1 MPGPHTQPPGWGLVC
16 LVARL
21 ADLVVRQALIP
32 LSFQRLV
39 ASSAFVFC
47 LKGLVPLILAWARQS
62 LADKSVYRRHFL
74 CQAASSA
81 RFTLV
86 TSQTACLQQDAA
98 MSNVSDSAVT
108 FRHKALQHGIPE
120 SSLDAW
126 EKEGIATYSQLLFRV
141 ASAPNQTDPAKLQ
154 ALLDSMTP
162 KADAVVSSAVHRLLF
177 EAGTFV
183 VAELRQTLE
192 APAGE
197 PSRRLSAQERNSR
210 LEALQTKLGA
220 FRIAGQFEPS
230 HQLIDLCSAMVVD
243 QAIRHI
249 PLHRCSCRG
258 QEVSSVKKDE
268 TLLRLDNAALRLASK
283 PQPLKVDL
291 STELRVSQ
299 ALNRRGLA
307 LEMAGVAS
315 FQVHEEYARSLL
327 EHLHRQPPP
336 RFDPPG
342 IDALIRADR
351 ELWTRVSEQVKSDF
365 TGPGKS
371 GVVDSAIQ
379 TWQHSMQV
387 AYFLVPVPK
396 PEKPEKLPLKRT
408 WDQTTSSAFTDKGAK
423 GKGKGKFMSQAWQ
436 SGKGGKGKSKQG
448 KDKQQT
454 AVPAALKGFD
464 PNFQGHPI
472 CFNHSLPHGCQEQT
486 WETEHGPSCRRGLH
500 ICMRCHGSHSLAS
513 CDK

>member
-1 MPGPHTQPPGWGLVC
+1 
-16 LVARL
+16 
-21 ADLVVRQALIP
+21 
-32 LSFQRLV
+32 
-39 ASSAFVFC
+39 
-47 LKGLVPLILAWARQS
+47 
-62 LADKSVYRRHFL
+62 
-74 CQAASSA
+74 
-81 RFTLV
+81 
-86 TSQTACLQQDAA
+86 

-120 SSLDAW
+120 SSLATW

-154 ALLDSMTP
+154 ALLDNMTP

-192 APAGE
+192 APSGE

-230 HQLIDLCSAMVVD
+230 HQLIDLCGAMVVD

-249 PLHRCSCRG
+249 PLHRCSCRE

-299 ALNRRGLA
+299 ALSRRGLA

-342 IDALIRADR
+342 IDALLRADR

-371 GVVDSAIQ
+371 SVVDAAIQ

-396 PEKPEKLPLKRT
+396 PEKPDRQPNKRP
-408 WDQTTSSAFTDKGAK
+408 WDQAFKGDEKGSK
-423 GKGKGKFMSQAWQ
+423 GKHKGKDKWMSTAWQ
-436 SGKGGKGKSKQG
+436 SGKTGKGKTGKG
-448 KDKQQT
+448 KDKTQT
-454 AVPAALKGFD
+454 SLPAALKGLD
-464 PNFQGHPI
+464 PNFKGQPI
-472 CFNHSLPHGCQEQT
+472 CFNYSLPHGCQEETWQT
-486 WETEHGPSCRRGLH
+486 DLGLCCRRGLH
-500 ICMRCHGSHSLAS
+500 LCMKCHSEHSYSA